1 MKIAQILSYL
11 SFLRKWYSGFVI
23 ILSNIVPSLLVF
35 ELDGTPAL
43 CYAECMMVCWDG
55 QLPHQLLRKCHF
67 SLQRLWTKINQEQ
80 FQADVG
86 LSGNLRYLKMILL
99 KRSSDFGQDSWKS
112 FFPKNMTLF
121 IASYLNWRQI
131 HNIFYVID
139 WNRGGGSIWWFSTDI
154 EPIKNSIQN
163 KIMNLTQPVV

>member
-1 MKIAQILSYL
+1 MIIQVHVKTHVMKIAQILSYL

-121 IASYLNWRQI
+121 IASYLNHDWVSW
-131 HNIFYVID
+131 NTVIVLH
-139 WNRGGGSIWWFSTDI
+139 T
-154 EPIKNSIQN
+154 PILKDV
-163 KIMNLTQPVV
+163 LGLDDV

>member
-121 IASYLNWRQI
+121 IASYLKARLYPSSSSEN
-131 HNIFYVID
+131 
-139 WNRGGGSIWWFSTDI
+139 
-154 EPIKNSIQN
+154 NSIYCIIKFDHWLRFVGRN
-163 KIMNLTQPVV
+163 GNFLSPCTV

>member
-121 IASYLNWRQI
+121 IASYLKRWRQHVEAATLQTHENFHI
-131 HNIFYVID
+131 VQYHLVNVKTSNI
-139 WNRGGGSIWWFSTDI
+139 WTH
-154 EPIKNSIQN
+154 
-163 KIMNLTQPVV
+163 

>member
-1 MKIAQILSYL
+1 MIIQVHVKTHVMKIAQILSSL

-121 IASYLNWRQI
+121 IASYLKSI
-131 HNIFYVID
+131 GLDIVMAD
-139 WNRGGGSIWWFSTDI
+139 RGTLYLPYHLQYSSGT
-154 EPIKNSIQN
+154 
-163 KIMNLTQPVV
+163 VV

>member
-1 MKIAQILSYL
+1 MIIQVHVKIHVMKIAQILSYL

-121 IASYLNWRQI
+121 IASYLKHHRRRSKRECQAESEEKAPVMRRQ
-131 HNIFYVID
+131 
-139 WNRGGGSIWWFSTDI
+139 SCKET
-154 EPIKNSIQN
+154 
-163 KIMNLTQPVV
+163 